1 MIWLMGILKIYLEE
15 QLQMNYYLIKHLLL
29 LKILNMMRVMLLK
42 IKEIAEE
49 LLKPIIRKT
58 ENIWGADLADMQFKV
73 ILKEFIF
80 YCVLLI
86 FKVLLKKLLQL
97 LILFKK
103 F

>member
-1 MIWLMGILKIYLEE
+1 MID
-15 QLQMNYYLIKHLLL
+15 
-29 LKILNMMRVMLLK
+29 MRVMLLK

-49 LLKPIIRKT
+49 LLKPIIRKI
-58 ENIWGADLADMQFKV
+58 ENIWGADLADRQFKV

-86 FKVLLKKLLQL
+86 FIVLLKKLLQL